1 MGRVMS
7 SKRETTSVKSKAA
20 KANQTKAKKT
30 NRTSFKNEPWYQSI
44 SRVIG
49 ASKNSTAPSQ

>member
-1 MGRVMS
+1 MS

-20 KANQTKAKKT
+20 KSNQTKAEKT

-44 SRVIG
+44 SSVIG